1 MRKVVSVSLL
11 AERLLDG
18 FNLVWCKV
26 EASGA
31 RVFRVTSSVDDAI
44 HMQVPAGHGTIACSV
59 SVVVGTSLVP
69 LGALLGAHDDEEGK
83 RRSIQLVIFCFFF
96 LFGPSSLHR
105 KDTMK

>member
-44 HMQVPAGHGTIACSV
+44 HMQVPAGHGTIACSLTPV
-59 SVVVGTSLVP
+59 AENTMRDML
-69 LGALLGAHDDEEGK
+69 
-83 RRSIQLVIFCFFF
+83 FFHT
-96 LFGPSSLHR
+96 GGR
-105 KDTMK
+105 